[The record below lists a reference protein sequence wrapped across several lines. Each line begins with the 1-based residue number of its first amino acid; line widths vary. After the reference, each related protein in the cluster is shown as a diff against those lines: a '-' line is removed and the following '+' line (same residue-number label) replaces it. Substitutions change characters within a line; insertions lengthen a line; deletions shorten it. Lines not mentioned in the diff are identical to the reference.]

1 MISPHDKVSLRAMLE
16 RILAKSE
23 KKHREQIIGF
33 VMGVL
38 EFFSQETKCSDCVNF
53 SAGLCKLC
61 IPPEKIPTDIL
72 PVGCQQWKFDKDSIP
87 F

>member
-1 MISPHDKVSLRAMLE
+1 MISPHDKISLGVTLE

-33 VMGVL
+33 VLGIL
-38 EFFSQETKCSDCVNF
+38 EFFPQETKCADCVSF

-61 IPPEKIPTDIL
+61 IPPEKIPADIL
-72 PVGCQQWKFDKDSIP
+72 PVGCPEWKFDKSSIP